1 MLENQSNKRFDYYR
15 TGFNQPSKCGLCHIL
30 LDHFRKNVWKNAK
43 NSFQILEKFQGN
55 GRTSRN
61 AYNASITSSRK

>member
-43 NSFQILEKFQGN
+43 NYSKYWKNFREMVEHPEMLIMLP
-55 GRTSRN
+55 
-61 AYNASITSSRK
+61 